1 MLTFLRGRAPRS
13 VQDHSLVAPLL
24 WQKLN
29 ERGSDATLSMM
40 FSNASRSSL
49 CYFVV
54 PRNLQFNRLSGISFL
69 TASILSSSLI
79 VPNMFSNSFVSLM
92 NVLKMSSNYPRYLAL
107 SCSEMLLIS
116 AASAE
121 FLTVPL
127 VVSHCNRVPRFE
139 SVLLFCLLHYSQW
152 FVCCCSVQY
161 LVK

>member
-54 PRNLQFNRLSGISFL
+54 PRNLQFNRLSSISFL

-92 NVLKMSSNYPRYLAL
+92 NVLKD
-107 SCSEMLLIS
+107 
-116 AASAE
+116 
-121 FLTVPL
+121 
-127 VVSHCNRVPRFE
+127 VVELPQVFG
-139 SVLLFCLLHYSQW
+139 SVLFRDVADQ
-152 FVCCCSVQY
+152 CCIC
-161 LVK
+161 